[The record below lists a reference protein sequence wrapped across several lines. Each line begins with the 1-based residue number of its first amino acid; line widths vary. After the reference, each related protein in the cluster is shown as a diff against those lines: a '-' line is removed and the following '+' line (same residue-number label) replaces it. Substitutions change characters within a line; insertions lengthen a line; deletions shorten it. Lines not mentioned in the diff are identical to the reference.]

1 MTSVTTLGWSDVA
14 DEAFEVVRLAA
25 ERGLTVR
32 LLGSAGIRLHCE
44 ESAGRMDELDRE
56 TKDVDVVV
64 PRGDRGGVRSLLEER
79 GYHSDRDVL
88 VTTEGR
94 RFLFRHPELGLELD
108 VFVDRLEFCHTLD
121 VRDRLARH
129 PVTLP
134 LEDLLL
140 SKAQIVELTPN
151 DLKDLLTLLCAHE
164 VSEGGGEEPEAI
176 DAPYVA
182 RLLARDWGFFHTVSR
197 NLERLHAVLGDGGL
211 AWRGADRAAVVE
223 RIRALLAAMERAEKS
238 RRWRLRARVGE
249 RVQWFNDVDERE
261 ATY

>member
-1 MTSVTTLGWSDVA
+1 
-14 DEAFEVVRLAA
+14 
-25 ERGLTVR
+25 
-32 LLGSAGIRLHCE
+32 
-44 ESAGRMDELDRE
+44 MDELDRA

-64 PRGDRGGVRSLLEER
+64 PKGDRAGVRALLEER

-94 RFLFRHPELGLELD
+94 RFLFRNPALGLELD

-140 SKAQIVELTPN
+140 SKAQIVELTRN
-151 DLKDLLTLLCAHE
+151 DLKDLVTLLSAHE
-164 VSEGGGEEPEAI
+164 VSEDEGEHPEAI
-176 DAPYVA
+176 DAPYIA
-182 RLLARDWGFFHTVSR
+182 RLLARDWGFSHTVTG
-197 NLERLHAVLGDGGL
+197 NLERLHTAVADGGL
-211 AWRGADRAAVVE
+211 AGRMVDRAAVVD
-223 RIRALLAAMERAEKS
+223 RIRALLATMERAEKS
-238 RRWRLRARVGE
+238 RRWRLRAKVGE
-249 RVQWFNDVDERE
+249 RVRWFADVDDRE